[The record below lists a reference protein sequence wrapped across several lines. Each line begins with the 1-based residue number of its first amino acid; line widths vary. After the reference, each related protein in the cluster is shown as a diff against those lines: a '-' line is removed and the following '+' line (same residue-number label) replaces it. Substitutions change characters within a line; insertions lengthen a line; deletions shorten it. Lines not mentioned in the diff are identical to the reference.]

1 MKNVAKKLVVA
12 MALVFSFGVSAQDRK
27 KKIKNATSEERVEMR
42 TEKFSEKLGLDE
54 NQKKKVKEIF
64 AAQQKENMAV
74 REEIKAEREKMRAER
89 EKALTEKKAA
99 MKKQHE
105 ELKTKLKPI
114 LTEEQFKK
122 WEAMQNENKEKAIEG
137 RKHKKR

>member
-1 MKNVAKKLVVA
+1 MKNVAKKLVVV
-12 MALVFSFGVSAQDRK
+12 MALVFSIGVSAQDRK
-27 KKIKNATSEERVEMR
+27 EKMKNATPEERVEMR
-42 TEKFSEKLGLDE
+42 TAKLSEKLGLDE

-64 AAQQKENMAV
+64 ASQQKENMVV
-74 REEIKAEREKMRAER
+74 REEMKAEREKMKAER
-89 EKALTEKKAA
+89 EKAIAEKKAI

-105 ELKTKLKPI
+105 ELKAKLKPI

-122 WEAMQNENKEKAIEG
+122 WEAMQKENVEKLKEN

>member
-12 MALVFSFGVSAQDRK
+12 MALVVSFGVSAQDRK
-27 KKIKNATSEERVEMR
+27 EKLKNATPEERVEMR
-42 TEKFSEKLGLDE
+42 TDKMSEKLGLDE

-64 AAQQKENMAV
+64 AAQQKENAGV
-74 REEIKAEREKMRAER
+74 REEMKAER
-89 EKALTEKKAA
+89 EKALAEKKAT

-105 ELKTKLKPI
+105 ELKAKLKPI

-122 WEAMQNENKEKAIEG
+122 WEAMQNENMEKMKE
-137 RKHKKR
+137 RRNHKKQ

>member
-1 MKNVAKKLVVA
+1 MKNVVKKLVFAMTLLVA
-12 MALVFSFGVSAQDRK
+12 FGVSAQDRK
-27 KKIKNATSEERVEMR
+27 EKIKNATPEERAAMR

-64 AAQQKENMAV
+64 VAQQKENMVA
-74 REEIKAEREKMRAER
+74 REEMKAEREKMRAER
-89 EKALTEKKAA
+89 EKMKAN

-105 ELKTKLKPI
+105 SLKAKLKPV

-122 WEAMQNENKEKAIEG
+122 WEAMQNENMEKGKER
-137 RKHKKR
+137 RKHKKE